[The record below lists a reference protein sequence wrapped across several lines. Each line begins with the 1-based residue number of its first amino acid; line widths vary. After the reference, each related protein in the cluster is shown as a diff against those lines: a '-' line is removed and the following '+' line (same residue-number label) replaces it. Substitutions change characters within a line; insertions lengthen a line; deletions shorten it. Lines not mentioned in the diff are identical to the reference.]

1 MVNMLLAL
9 VSNTPGLLLIF
20 KSSTLKGKETAHI
33 LTHAGH
39 WVQQKKE
46 LYRRKGGKKV
56 GHI

>member
-46 LYRRKGGKKV
+46 LYRRKGGKK
-56 GHI
+56 